1 MLEHGTR
8 TTYQRQHCRCTPC
21 KAAEA
26 AYRSNLRLRKAK
38 GQPILGALVS
48 AVEARRR
55 VRQLKLEE
63 YPIARV
69 ERMGGWSP
77 RTLQL
82 DRQEQIRLS
91 TLVRIRR
98 VASFAMLEGA
108 DSASV

>member
-1 MLEHGTR
+1 MREHGTR
-8 TTYQRQHCRCTPC
+8 KTYQREHCRCTLC
-21 KAAEA
+21 RAANA
-26 AYRSNLRLRKAK
+26 AYIADLRAK
-38 GQPILGALVS
+38 HLKGKPILGALVS
-48 AVEARRR
+48 PVEARRR

-82 DRQEQIRLS
+82 DRQEQVRLS
-91 TLVRIRR
+91 TLLRIRR

-108 DSASV
+108 L